1 MSIVFLRYIHEG
13 ILSLIDADNEQ
24 NNFAAKLKNLVK
36 DKIIEREFFLIN
48 LGLLFSAR
56 GKVLN
61 NSKSRLFP
69 KKNLHRIPTCEPTP
83 EVAIKPTTGLTKHK
97 SKWLQQEFI
106 NEMKANEKDIN
117 DEIFWNYFKYQNPSF

>member
-1 MSIVFLRYIHEG
+1 MSVVFLRYIHEG

-24 NNFAAKLKNLVK
+24 NNFAAKLKTLVK

-69 KKNLHRIPTCEPTP
+69 KKNLDRIPTCEPKP
-83 EVAIKPTTGLTKHK
+83 EVEPTTGPTKT
-97 SKWLQQEFI
+97 
-106 NEMKANEKDIN
+106 NNRTN
-117 DEIFWNYFKYQNPSF
+117 